1 MAETIWRRKTLRTLY
16 LPVEVWWK
24 YFKIVLNKQGIHIFP
39 TRLPLKA
46 TVPGFYFR
54 PLIQSS
60 ALFLPSSLVT
70 TAKCEEFFNHFS
82 HLIIKQRRQSY
93 KCLPHHVKYLA
104 CPKLVPLF
112 THFRCHEILFLR
124 TRFLAHL
131 VFKMCFIHSIEP
143 NILSIINSYL
153 SSATFPS
160 NLLKKSTL

>member
-1 MAETIWRRKTLRTLY
+1 MKIFQDSAKQARNT
-16 LPVEVWWK
+16 
-24 YFKIVLNKQGIHIFP
+24 YFSHPIASQSHSPRVLLQTTDSVISPPLTQFP
-39 TRLPLKA
+39 K
-46 TVPGFYFR
+46 
-54 PLIQSS
+54 
-60 ALFLPSSLVT
+60 VT

-82 HLIIKQRRQSY
+82 HLIIKRRRQSY

-112 THFRCHEILFLR
+112 THFRCHEILFLHS
-124 TRFLAHL
+124 RFLAHL
-131 VFKMCFIHSIEP
+131 VFKMCFIHTIEP